1 MTNDLGMYTGKLKYR
16 DIDFTFAFDRKEL
29 RLIPPDN
36 QRGIIE
42 FDWKMKS
49 VGNGIFVPADPIQII
64 EEYLIGECYE
74 TQQSIVFLPRPKSSV
89 GIRNCVLSITLIA
102 YVICERENTG
112 VDRLVFTC
120 PEINYIHPVNQ
131 VYVGTGELYDF
142 YEKGVT
148 AFITKE
154 YADTTTARQ
163 SFMADGHEISAYFSI
178 TRVIG
183 MGLNKPPL
191 SAFST
196 LVFELTPTDDY
207 AFIYKLWLIA
217 KEFLRFLCYRRNVLV
232 PEVTL
237 GTPYKDG
244 KHQTFATMHFLGEDG
259 ETESETLG
267 QGRYIRQSYI
277 AGKEGTILSDI
288 AEGNLYWRHF
298 PESFHVSNRFDAA
311 RFVMIT
317 AAFEWEFKR
326 LYPDSVKKSEV
337 QISLENE
344 IYMELQTHI
353 DTTTGKKKDKYK
365 YLQKLVRSDSLPN
378 KVLQIGKDFSGIV
391 DSFGKKLYQANGLLL
406 NYSDLGNRLSDQRNH
421 FAHGDLDKEFIGA
434 SLIDLIYLQFIIYA
448 MQLRHYGI
456 EDKLIR
462 KAINDLFQM
471 GIDLR

>member
-1 MTNDLGMYTGKLKYR
+1 MTTDLSMYAGKLKYR

-49 VGNGIFVPADPIQII
+49 AGNGIFVPADPIQIT

-102 YVICERENTG
+102 YIICERENTG

-120 PEINYIHPVNQ
+120 PELNYIHPVNQ
-131 VYVGTGELYDF
+131 VFVGTGELYDF

-154 YADTTTARQ
+154 YADTTTDRQ
-163 SFMADGHEISAYFSI
+163 SFFVDGHEISSYFGI

-183 MGLNKPPL
+183 MSLSEPPL
-191 SAFST
+191 NAFST
-196 LVFELTPTDDY
+196 LAFEFAPTNDYGFVF
-207 AFIYKLWLIA
+207 KLWLIA
-217 KEFLRFLCYRRNVLV
+217 KEFLRFLCYRRNVLIPKV
-232 PEVTL
+232 KL
-237 GTPYKDG
+237 STPYKEG
-244 KHQTFATMHFLGEDG
+244 KHQPFATMYIFG
-259 ETESETLG
+259 ETGEPELEALRKG
-267 QGRYIRQSYI
+267 HYIKQTYVS
-277 AGKEGTILSDI
+277 GKEGAIFSDI
-288 AEGNLYWRHF
+288 AADNLYWRHF
-298 PESFHVSNRFDAA
+298 PESFKTSNRFDAA

-326 LYPDSVKKSEV
+326 LYPDGVKKSEV

-344 IYMELQTHI
+344 IYKELQTHI